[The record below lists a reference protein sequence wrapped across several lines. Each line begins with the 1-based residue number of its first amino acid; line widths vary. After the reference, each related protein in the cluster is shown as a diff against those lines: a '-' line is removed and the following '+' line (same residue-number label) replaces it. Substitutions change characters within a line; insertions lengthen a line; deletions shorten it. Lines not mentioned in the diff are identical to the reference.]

1 MSTYIILKIL
11 IMCHFIIHPGYYYLD
26 TINLREAEALLTGT
40 SGRS

>member
-11 IMCHFIIHPGYYYLD
+11 IMCHFIIHPGYYLD